1 MRDVSSLIFDFFDRY
16 RNPQPPIFIYQT
28 KFIFR
33 MLPSAGTLDIALI
46 NIENGGDGCVQG
58 THNHTQTKFSWKAE
72 GLDESAL
79 A

>member
-1 MRDVSSLIFDFFDRY
+1 MV
-16 RNPQPPIFIYQT
+16 PP
-28 KFIFR
+28 
-33 MLPSAGTLDIALI
+33 AGTLDIALI

-58 THNHTQTKFSWKAE
+58 THDHTQTKFSWKAE